1 MTGSGPHR
9 EVAELQQEIAQ
20 TRAELAATV
29 QELAGRVDVPARARA
44 AWTHRT
50 EPVRRSVRRAR
61 RSGAGWYLLAGVGVA
76 AVVVTV
82 LVVRGRRR

>member
-1 MTGSGPHR
+1 MTRPGPQR
-9 EVAELQQEIAQ
+9 EVAALQQEIEQ

-61 RSGAGWYLLAGVGVA
+61 QARAGWYLLAGAGVA

-82 LVVRGRRR
+82 LVVRRRRR